1 ARIQKNTMLIPGTD
15 GAKMSKSKSNI
26 INIFLADKKLRKQ
39 IMGIQTD
46 SISMEESKSPDAC
59 NVFNLYKLVASEGQI
74 KVMRANYEGGN
85 YGYGH
90 AKQAL
95 YELIINK
102 FSKERGRYNY
112 FMKNL
117 DEVDKALAVGAKKAT
132 AVANEVLRRVR
143 KKLGY

>member
-1 ARIQKNTMLIPGTD
+1 
-15 GAKMSKSKSNI
+15 
-26 INIFLADKKLRKQ
+26 
-39 IMGIQTD
+39 
-46 SISMEESKSPDAC
+46 
-59 NVFNLYKLVASEGQI
+59 
-74 KVMRANYEGGN
+74 MRANYEGGN

-102 FSKERGRYNY
+102 FSKEREKYNY

-117 DEVDKALAVGAKKAT
+117 DEVDKALAIGAKKAT
-132 AVANEVLRRVR
+132 AVANEVLMRVR

>member
-1 ARIQKNTMLIPGTD
+1 MLQLVFIVKWERLFVMPEAKVQENTMLIPGTD
-15 GAKMSKSKSNI
+15 GAKMSKSKNNI

-46 SISMEESKSPDAC
+46 SIPMEESKNPDMC
-59 NVFNLYKLVASEGQI
+59 NVFNLYKLVASKDQI

-102 FSKERGRYNY
+102 FSKEREKYNY
-112 FMKNL
+112 FIKIWMKL
-117 DEVDKALAVGAKKAT
+117 TKP
-132 AVANEVLRRVR
+132 
-143 KKLGY
+143 

>member
-1 ARIQKNTMLIPGTD
+1 
-15 GAKMSKSKSNI
+15 
-26 INIFLADKKLRKQ
+26 
-39 IMGIQTD
+39 
-46 SISMEESKSPDAC
+46 
-59 NVFNLYKLVASEGQI
+59 
-74 KVMRANYEGGN
+74 MRANYEGGN

-102 FSKERGRYNY
+102 FSKEREKYNY

-117 DEVDKALAVGAKKAT
+117 DEVDKALAIGAKKAT
-132 AVANEVLRRVR
+132 AVANKVLMRVR

>member
-1 ARIQKNTMLIPGTD
+1 MLIPGTD

-46 SISMEESKSPDAC
+46 SIPMEESKNPDMC
-59 NVFNLYKLVASEGQI
+59 NVFNLYKLVASKDQI

-102 FSKERGRYNY
+102 FSKEREKYNY
-112 FMKNL
+112 FIKNL
-117 DEVDKALAVGAKKAT
+117 DEVDKALAIGAKKAT
-132 AVANEVLRRVR
+132 AVANEVLMRVR